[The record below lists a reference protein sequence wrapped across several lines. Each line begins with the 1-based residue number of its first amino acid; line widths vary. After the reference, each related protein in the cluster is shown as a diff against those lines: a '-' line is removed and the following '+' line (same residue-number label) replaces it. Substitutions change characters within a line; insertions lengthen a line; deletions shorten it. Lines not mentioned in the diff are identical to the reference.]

1 MAKKLNI
8 ETYKKSAK
16 TIAHYLSPHKRAL
29 IWLAIISLGSA
40 VCEALVPF
48 LGGKLIDAILGKS
61 SVINILGYALN
72 PFITILFVW
81 LTIEVSDDLFSWM
94 KSFRQEDLTATLHAD
109 YIINGY
115 HKLLRLPVSFHKK
128 NKMGEIA
135 QRINR
140 ASDFLERIVNQILI
154 DLLPQFLSIFVAL
167 VIVFLIKPILAAIL
181 LVGII
186 IYAVAL
192 VKVTPRISVLS
203 HQMNRAYSR
212 AHGDAHDTVLNI
224 ASVKQ
229 ASAEE
234 NERRKL
240 FRNFNLRAVKYWTK
254 YMKIDANLSLFQ
266 RLIIEASRF
275 SIFIVSFYLVRNGS
289 MSVGDLVAF
298 NGYSAML
305 FGPFVILGRNWSLI
319 QNGLTAIERSEEIL
333 RKPEEIYLPQDAV
346 ILGSLKGEV
355 EFKNLVFRYGAKQN
369 LVLDDISFR
378 VSPGEAVALV
388 GESGVGKSTMLD
400 FISGYHFPTSGAV
413 LIDGHKTSTLD
424 LKVLRSAIAIVPQEI
439 LLFNDTIKN
448 NIRYGRFGVSDKA
461 VERAAKLAHADEFIK
476 RFPKKYGQMVG
487 ERGIKLSVGQKQ
499 RIAIARAILRDPK
512 ILILDEPTSA
522 LDAKSEKFITESLA
536 ELMKG
541 RTTFIIAHRL
551 STVRRANRII
561 VLDKGKIVEIG
572 THEELIGK
580 PGGVYK
586 KLHDLQ
592 MGLK

>member
-29 IWLAIISLGSA
+29 VWLAIVSLGSA
-40 VCEALVPF
+40 VCEALLPF

-81 LTIEVSDDLFSWM
+81 LTVEVADDLFSWM
-94 KSFRQEDLTATLHAD
+94 KSFQQEDLTATLHAD

-115 HKLLRLPVSFHKK
+115 YKLLRFPISFHKK

-135 QRINR
+135 QRISR

-181 LVGII
+181 LTGII
-186 IYAVAL
+186 IYAIAL
-192 VKVTPRISVLS
+192 VKVTPRISTLS
-203 HQMNRAYSR
+203 HQMNRAYSK
-212 AHGDAHDTVLNI
+212 AHGDAYDTVLNI

-234 NERRKL
+234 NEQRKL
-240 FRNFNLRAVKYWTK
+240 FRNFNLRAVQYWTK
-254 YMKIDANLSLFQ
+254 YIKIDANLSLFQ

-275 SIFIVSFYLVRNGS
+275 GIFIVSFYLVRNGS

-298 NGYSAML
+298 NGYAAML

-333 RKPEEIYLPQDAV
+333 RKPEEIYIPQDAV
-346 ILGSLKGEV
+346 ILGELKGEV
-355 EFKNLVFRYGAKQN
+355 EFRNLIFRYGQKQN
-369 LVLDDISFR
+369 LVLDDISFK

-388 GESGVGKSTMLD
+388 GESGVGKSTLLD

-439 LLFNDTIKN
+439 LLFNDTVKN
-448 NIRYGRFGVSDKA
+448 NIRYGRFGASDKA
-461 VERAAKLAHADEFIK
+461 VERAAKLANADEFIK
-476 RFPKKYGQMVG
+476 RFPKQYGQMVG

-499 RIAIARAILRDPK
+499 RLAIARAILRDPK

-522 LDAKSEKFITESLA
+522 LDAKSEKFIAESLE

-551 STVRRANRII
+551 STVRRANRIV
-561 VLDKGKIVEIG
+561 VLDKGKIAEIG
-572 THEELIGK
+572 THEELIAK
-580 PGGVYK
+580 P
-586 KLHDLQ
+586 
-592 MGLK
+592 